1 LVHKAENTLSDGVS
15 LVGSLLG
22 ARHRLKVVLQTLACS
37 VRLPKKTLS
46 DGVSLRGRLSQPFN
60 GLSII
65 PWHPSTREKQYRE
78 GTLSVGI
85 SLIRE
90 RAQKPKDGCDV
101 PPYECGLC
109 VFIRASGYARCK
121 TR

>member
-22 ARHRLKVVLQTLACS
+22 ARRRV
-37 VRLPKKTLS
+37 PKKTLS

-65 PWHPSTREKQYRE
+65 PWHPSIREKQYRE

-85 SLIRE
+85 SLIGE
-90 RAQKPKDGCDV
+90 RAQKPNGGCDV
-101 PPYECGLC
+101 PPYECGLR